1 MSNLPRIIGQIIF
14 NGSIILGRAFAEAG
28 KQAIRNAR
36 SGEASAAAA
45 AAASHQGGRGGGA
58 DGTGAGAAGGDPS
71 HALTRL
77 HRMSLQEALLILNL
91 KPPTDAASSSSSSAR
106 ILGAFPRTEST
117 QAELLK
123 RYEHLFK
130 TNAPP
135 APKGADP
142 AAAAKGG
149 QGSFYVQSKIVRA
162 RERIEAEWEAY
173 APKPKEGEGQQAAQ
187 GSSEA
192 SGSGSGSGSGSQ
204 SQSPPSS

>member
-36 SGEASAAAA
+36 SGEAAAAA
-45 AAASHQGGRGGGA
+45 TASTHPSSSSDGRAAAG
-58 DGTGAGAAGGDPS
+58 GGDPS

-77 HRMSLQEALLILNL
+77 HRMTLQEALLILNL
-91 KPPTDAASSSSSSAR
+91 KAPADAPPRS
-106 ILGAFPRTEST
+106 LPPLFPRTESS
-117 QAELLK
+117 QANLAK
-123 RYEHLFK
+123 VYEHLFK

-135 APKGADP
+135 APKGSS
-142 AAAAKGG
+142 AAAAAAGSKATGASGG

-173 APKPKEGEGQQAAQ
+173 APKDSSSSSTTAES
-187 GSSEA
+187 SSE
-192 SGSGSGSGSGSQ
+192 SQ
-204 SQSPPSS
+204 STPPSQPPPPPSQ